1 MLSVVIRRAYAMVHH
16 SAIENPCLDLISG
29 IQVPDG
35 APHELVH
42 WYTTGCIHG
51 DVVISLLFPMIHV
64 FMHLSDSTWHSTP
77 PDST

>member
-1 MLSVVIRRAYAMVHH
+1 M
-16 SAIENPCLDLISG
+16 
-29 IQVPDG
+29 VPDG

-77 PDST
+77 QIAHDVFSDILSGGVT